1 MAANCAQLIVK
12 PSGDFA
18 SRAADHV
25 DLRRDGE
32 EVPAV
37 LQDVDQAFAVVGM
50 QVGEE
55 DRLDRAGGKAEL
67 GPALVGAAPG
77 VELHDHVAAIVRF
90 VAVAHQRA
98 RPRLPCVS
106 ARPALSAG
114 DDHLEA
120 GRGARL
126 PSGAR
131 KGQNPERRKDWIA
144 S

>member
-1 MAANCAQLIVK
+1 
-12 PSGDFA
+12 
-18 SRAADHV
+18 
-25 DLRRDGE
+25 
-32 EVPAV
+32 
-37 LQDVDQAFAVVGM
+37 M

-55 DRLDRAGGKAEL
+55 DRLDRAGGKTEL

-90 VAVAHQRA
+90 VTVAHERA
-98 RPRLPCVS
+98 RPRLPRIS
-106 ARPALSAG
+106 ARPALRAG
-114 DDHLEA
+114 DDHIEA

-131 KGQNPERRKDWIA
+131 KGQNPDDETDWIA